1 MGVCPPKQPKGRSLR
16 FSRVLHLK
24 MKQAKKFS
32 ALLIVFMLIVS
43 CFSALSIPV
52 LAASGDTIYFDNSV
66 TNFSTVYCYMWNDSG
81 KNGEWP
87 GVQMTQGSDGIWS
100 CSVAGDYN
108 KVIFNA
114 GQGQRQSSD
123 LDYPGNNKVAKA
135 QGNYDKFDV
144 SWSNYSGGNNP
155 TNPTSGGSGTVYLK
169 DDAGWGTVYC
179 YMWTSGPSDQ
189 NHAWPGEPMTSVGNG
204 TYKYDYSGSFAN
216 VIFNPGG
223 DDGKT
228 SDLTFPGSG
237 QMYNN
242 SSGQWSAYSDNP
254 TTPTNPTNPTNP
266 TTPTEQTNPTTP
278 TNPTDP
284 TTAPTNPTNPTNP
297 TDPVSDKLTASVKLN
312 GTAVKSQE
320 VSANT
325 LTLLRVISLSPTRLP
340 RTPIS
345 LTSRA

>member
-1 MGVCPPKQPKGRSLR
+1 
-16 FSRVLHLK
+16 

-144 SWSNYSGGNNP
+144 SWSNYSGGNI
-155 TNPTSGGSGTVYLK
+155 GTECRRCNDLRYASALRDLCE
-169 DDAGWGTVYC
+169 DDYQC
-179 YMWTSGPSDQ
+179 
-189 NHAWPGEPMTSVGNG
+189 
-204 TYKYDYSGSFAN
+204 
-216 VIFNPGG
+216 G
-223 DDGKT
+223 D
-228 SDLTFPGSG
+228 
-237 QMYNN
+237 
-242 SSGQWSAYSDNP
+242 
-254 TTPTNPTNPTNP
+254 
-266 TTPTEQTNPTTP
+266 TENR
-278 TNPTDP
+278 
-284 TTAPTNPTNPTNP
+284 
-297 TDPVSDKLTASVKLN
+297 SK
-312 GTAVKSQE
+312 
-320 VSANT
+320 
-325 LTLLRVISLSPTRLP
+325 RRLS
-340 RTPIS
+340 
-345 LTSRA
+345 